1 MFRALPSDIAS
12 FLFSRLQLA
21 RVPMALV
28 VAGRDT
34 SMTERRA
41 LDLYLTAPSLD
52 WKVSQLDRDREAVA
66 ASAAAS
72 YRDAKPGAVD

>member
-1 MFRALPSDIAS
+1 
-12 FLFSRLQLA
+12 
-21 RVPMALV
+21 MALV

-34 SMTERRA
+34 SMTEGRA